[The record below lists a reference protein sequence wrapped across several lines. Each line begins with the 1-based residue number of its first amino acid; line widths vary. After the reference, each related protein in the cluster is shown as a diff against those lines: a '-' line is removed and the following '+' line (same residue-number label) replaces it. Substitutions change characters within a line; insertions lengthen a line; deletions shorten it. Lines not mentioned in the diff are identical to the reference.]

1 MKSVAEP
8 LGPTRVKLLVEV
20 PFDELKPSLDQAY
33 KRISA
38 QVTVPGFRRGKVPS
52 RIIDQRFGRG
62 AVLEEAINEA
72 LPGLYSQAVDEAE
85 IQPLGTPEVDITE
98 LEDGKHLTFT
108 AEVDVRPEITIP
120 QWEGVALTVD
130 DIEVDSDKV
139 DEQIEQ
145 LRRRFASLTPV
156 ERAAAAGDH
165 VVIDLSARDT
175 QGELME
181 NGQATGLSYEVGSET
196 MVEGL
201 DDAVTGLSAGETA
214 TFTTHLMGD
223 EEGTEAEV
231 EVTVTAVKEQELPE
245 LDDEFAMLAS
255 EFDTLAEL
263 RADVEEQL
271 TRMGRITQ
279 AMSARDTALDY
290 LLDAVDIPLPE
301 GVIAAQVEEHFS
313 DGHGDDE
320 HRAEVAEQTERS
332 LKAQL
337 ILDEIVKAAEV
348 SVGQDELTEYLV
360 QRAQQSRVSPQD
372 YVEQVVQSGNVP
384 AVVADVARGKALALV
399 VEKAVVTDASGNP
412 VDLKRL
418 QDDGT
423 LAEPEDEAE
432 DTGGEGTAAA
442 VPGVEFATVTEAA
455 PSDDADAAAGTE
467 DATAAAETT
476 TPAADAGPAAKPKKA
491 STPRKRAPKKAA
503 PTANKDDAAE

>member
-1 MKSVAEP
+1 
-8 LGPTRVKLLVEV
+8 
-20 PFDELKPSLDQAY
+20 
-33 KRISA
+33 
-38 QVTVPGFRRGKVPS
+38 
-52 RIIDQRFGRG
+52 
-62 AVLEEAINEA
+62 
-72 LPGLYSQAVDEAE
+72 
-85 IQPLGTPEVDITE
+85 
-98 LEDGKHLTFT
+98 
-108 AEVDVRPEITIP
+108 
-120 QWEGVALTVD
+120 
-130 DIEVDSDKV
+130 
-139 DEQIEQ
+139 
-145 LRRRFASLTPV
+145 
-156 ERAAAAGDH
+156 
-165 VVIDLSARDT
+165 
-175 QGELME
+175 
-181 NGQATGLSYEVGSET
+181 
-196 MVEGL
+196 
-201 DDAVTGLSAGETA
+201 
-214 TFTTHLMGD
+214 MGD

-476 TPAADAGPAAKPKKA
+476 TPAADAGTAAKPKKA